1 MRVHRVVALSEGGGF
16 GPPIV
21 PMAMERM
28 AAADASTP
36 IAPGEIETRVSVS
49 VTFELR

>member
-1 MRVHRVVALSEGGGF
+1 
-16 GPPIV
+16 
-21 PMAMERM
+21 M

-36 IAPGEIETRVSVS
+36 ISPGEIETRVNVS